1 MDEIFVFAALIALF
15 CVVVVPVIAI
25 MALKRSARNETELHR
40 LRNRI
45 ETLEARLAAA
55 SAPPGVETAPVATP
69 APEPAPVFVAPEP
82 EPVPET
88 AAAPEP
94 EPVPQ
99 ADAPPVWS
107 QAVRNAAKRL
117 HPPLLRAAKN
127 PRRNRAMPRRQAG
140 LSPA

>member
-15 CVVVVPVIAI
+15 CVVVVPVLAI

-40 LRNRI
+40 LRHRV

-55 SAPPGVETAPVATP
+55 SASPAAEAVPVAT
-69 APEPAPVFVAPEP
+69 PEPAPVIIAPEP
-82 EPVPET
+82 V
-88 AAAPEP
+88 AAPEP

-107 QAVRNAAKRL
+107 QAVRNAAK
-117 HPPLLRAAKN
+117 A
-127 PRRNRAMPRRQAG
+127 
-140 LSPA
+140 PAPA

>member
-88 AAAPEP
+88 AAAREP
-94 EPVPQ
+94 EP
-99 ADAPPVWS
+99 A
-107 QAVRNAAKRL
+107 
-117 HPPLLRAAKN
+117 
-127 PRRNRAMPRRQAG
+127 
-140 LSPA
+140 

>member
-82 EPVPET
+82 V
-88 AAAPEP
+88 AAAEP

-99 ADAPPVWS
+99 ADSPPVWS
-107 QAVRNAAKRL
+107 
-117 HPPLLRAAKN
+117 
-127 PRRNRAMPRRQAG
+127 
-140 LSPA
+140 

>member
-15 CVVVVPVIAI
+15 CVVVVPVLAI
-25 MALKRSARNETELHR
+25 MALNRSARNETELHR
-40 LRNRI
+40 LRDRI

-88 AAAPEP
+88 AAAREPEH

-99 ADAPPVWS
+99 PTADAPPVWS
-107 QAVRNAAKRL
+107 QAVPNAANA
-117 HPPLLRAAKN
+117 RAQAHK
-127 PRRNRAMPRRQAG
+127 PRR
-140 LSPA
+140 SPLKQKQPHPH